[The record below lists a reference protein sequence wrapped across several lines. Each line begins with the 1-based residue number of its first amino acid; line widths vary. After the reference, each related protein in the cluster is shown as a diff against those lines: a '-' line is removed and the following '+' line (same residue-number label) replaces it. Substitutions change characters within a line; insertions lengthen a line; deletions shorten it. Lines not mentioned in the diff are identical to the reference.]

1 MKINHVKKKKS
12 QMVVQQLLNGFYR
25 QYGIP
30 PYKTFRYLKKVSR
43 ANGFDLQKPLLRR
56 QKLQQIQIQIQGG
69 VTPVQILELLSL
81 MVTFFVSLM
90 LQKLSRRGPPQIL
103 DVASSKEQQLALAD
117 VNEAML
123 GLGSEAEAEAKS
135 SAGLLLLLDKD
146 EEPQAPVVAS
156 VPSAL
161 AIVASVP
168 SAAVDLVAS
177 APSAAAALVT
187 SASSAASSAL
197 SGNLVLASESSEDE
211 DDDASG
217 ENEAILQA
225 TGSRAIAI
233 VNRSI
238 VVLDQRIVLNKLKVE
253 EVQSV
258 LSEEAAKGV
267 RALAARYQKIVDA
280 AAAQKRLQDS
290 QRGAIA
296 GRKNGGSAS
305 GGGLGGGKRKSVR
318 RRKYKVAKKSRSFSS
333 KRR

>member
-1 MKINHVKKKKS
+1 
-12 QMVVQQLLNGFYR
+12 MVVQQLLNGFYR

-69 VTPVQILELLSL
+69 VTPVQLLELLSL

-123 GLGSEAEAEAKS
+123 GLGLEAEAKS
-135 SAGLLLLLDKD
+135 SAGFLLLLDKD
-146 EEPQAPVVAS
+146 EQPQAPVVAS

-238 VVLDQRIVLNKLKVE
+238 VVLDQRIVLNELKVE

-258 LSEEAAKGV
+258 LSEEAARGV